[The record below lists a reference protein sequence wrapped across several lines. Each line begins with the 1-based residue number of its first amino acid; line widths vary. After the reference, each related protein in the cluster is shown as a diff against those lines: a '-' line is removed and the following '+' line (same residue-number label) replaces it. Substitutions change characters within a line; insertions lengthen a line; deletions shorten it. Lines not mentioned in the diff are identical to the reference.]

1 MGFFSLFLVASMPI
15 IQVLLIGVV
24 GAYLASGFSN
34 VLTTSARRDMNKVV
48 FTVFTPSLMFASL
61 AKTVTLEDVI
71 SWWFMPVNIAIT
83 FIVGGILGWIACNIL
98 KPPQHFRGLIM
109 AFCSAGNLGNLLL
122 IIVPAVCDEDG
133 NPFGKDRSICRSRG
147 ISYSSLSMALG
158 GLFIWTHTYSLMQKS
173 GKLYHKMQS
182 KSIQCPADSDEEH
195 SAEDPELAKR
205 DARPSYNDEEAP
217 LPTSVR
223 PDEHTG
229 ENPMEAPLL
238 SCESDVAD
246 KGFWANLKDTVH
258 QFVEELMA
266 PPTISALI
274 GFVVGLVPWL
284 KSLIIGNGAPF
295 KVLQDSLQLMG
306 DGTIPCITLILG
318 GNLTQGLKK
327 SGLKRSVIVTII
339 CIRFV
344 IMPLIGIAVVHAAYG
359 VGFLSHDPLYRYVLM
374 VQFALPPAMNIGTMA
389 QLFDVAQE
397 ECSVIFLWTY
407 LVAAVALTTWSTIF
421 MSVLS

>member
-1 MGFFSLFLVASMPI
+1 MGFLSLLLVASMPI

-24 GAYLASGFSN
+24 GAYLSSGFSN

-83 FIVGGILGWIACNIL
+83 FMVGGVLGWIACNVL

-133 NPFGKDRSICRSRG
+133 NPFGKDRSICRSHG
-147 ISYSSLSMALG
+147 LSYSSLSMALG
-158 GLFIWTHTYSLMQKS
+158 GLFIWTYTYSLMQKS

-195 SAEDPELAKR
+195 SAQDAELAKG
-205 DARPSYNDEEAP
+205 DGPAAYNDEEAP
-217 LPTSVR
+217 LPTSVE
-223 PDEHTG
+223 PDEQTG

-238 SCESDVAD
+238 SCESDVTE
-246 KGFWANLKDTVH
+246 KGFWTNLKDTVH

-266 PPTISALI
+266 PPTISALT

-284 KSLIIGNGAPF
+284 KSLIIGEGAPF

-306 DGTIPCITLILG
+306 NGTIPCITLILG
-318 GNLTQGLKK
+318 GNLTQGLRK
-327 SGLKRSVIVTII
+327 SGLKRTVIIAIV

-344 IMPLIGIAVVHAAYG
+344 ILPLIGIAVVHAAYG

-407 LVAAVALTTWSTIF
+407 LVAAIALTTWSTIF
-421 MSVLS
+421 MSILS

>member
-1 MGFFSLFLVASMPI
+1 MPI
-15 IQVLLIGVV
+15 IQVLLIGLV

-61 AKTVTLEDVI
+61 AKTVKLEDVI

-83 FIVGGILGWIACNIL
+83 FMVGGVLGWIACNIL

-109 AFCSAGNLGNLLL
+109 AFCSAGNLGTLLL
-122 IIVPAVCDEDG
+122 ITVPAVCDEDG

-182 KSIQCPADSDEEH
+182 RSIQCPADSDEEH
-195 SAEDPELAKR
+195 SAQ
-205 DARPSYNDEEAP
+205 DAEHSKGDGPSAYSDEEAP
-217 LPTSVR
+217 LPTSVK
-223 PDEHTG
+223 PDERTD

-238 SCESDVAD
+238 SCESEVAD
-246 KGFWANLKDTVH
+246 KGFWTNLKDTVH

-266 PPTISALI
+266 PPTISALT

-284 KSLIIGNGAPF
+284 KSLIIGEGAPF

-318 GNLTQGLKK
+318 GNLTQGLRK
-327 SGLKRSVIVTII
+327 SGLKRTVIIAIV

-344 IMPLIGIAVVHAAYG
+344 ILPLIGIAVVHAAYG

-407 LVAAVALTTWSTIF
+407 LVAAIALTTWSTIF
-421 MSVLS
+421 MSILS

>member
-15 IQVLLIGVV
+15 IQVLLIGVI

-61 AKTVTLEDVI
+61 AKTVTLADVI

-83 FIVGGILGWIACNIL
+83 FMIGGTLGWIACNIL

-133 NPFGKDRSICRSRG
+133 NPFGDDSSTCRSRSL
-147 ISYSSLSMALG
+147 SYSSLSMALG

-195 SAEDPELAKR
+195 EQAKEDGPAGC
-205 DARPSYNDEEAP
+205 ADEEAP
-217 LPTSVR
+217 LPTSVKPR
-223 PDEHTG
+223 EHEHG
-229 ENPMEAPLL
+229 EEEEHQMEAPLL
-238 SCESDVAD
+238 SCESEVAD
-246 KGFWANLKDTVH
+246 KGFWTKLKDAIH
-258 QFVEELMA
+258 QFIKELMA
-266 PPTISALI
+266 PPTISAII

-284 KSLIIGNGAPF
+284 KSLIVGDGAPF
-295 KVLQDSLQLMG
+295 KVIQDALQLMG

-318 GNLTQGLKK
+318 GNLTQGLRK
-327 SGLKRSVIVTII
+327 SGLKRAVIVAVL
-339 CIRFV
+339 CVRFV
-344 IMPLIGIAVVHAAYG
+344 LLPLIGIAVVRAAYG
-359 VGFLSHDPLYRYVLM
+359 LGFLSRDPLYRYVLM
-374 VQFALPPAMNIGTMA
+374 VQFAVPPAMNIGTMA
-389 QLFDVAQE
+389 QLFDVGQE

-407 LVAAVALTTWSTIF
+407 LVAAVALTAWSTVF

>member
-374 VQFALPPAMNIGTMA
+374 VQFALPPAMNIALCFRNHG
-389 QLFDVAQE
+389 
-397 ECSVIFLWTY
+397 S
-407 LVAAVALTTWSTIF
+407 AV
-421 MSVLS
+421 

>member
-1 MGFFSLFLVASMPI
+1 MGFFSFFLVASMPI
-15 IQVLLIGVV
+15 VQVLLIGVV

-71 SWWFMPVNIAIT
+71 SWWFMPVNIGIT
-83 FIVGGILGWIACNIL
+83 FFIGGSLGWIACNIL

-147 ISYSSLSMALG
+147 LSYSSLSMALG
-158 GLFIWTHTYSLMQKS
+158 GLFIWTYTYSLMQKS

-182 KSIQCPADSDEEH
+182 KSIQCSADSDEEQ
-195 SAEDPELAKR
+195 AKQ
-205 DARPSYNDEEAP
+205 DGPAAYNDEEAP
-217 LPTSVR
+217 LPTSVK
-223 PDEHTG
+223 PEEQTD
-229 ENPMEAPLL
+229 ENPMAPLL
-238 SCESDVAD
+238 SCESEVAD
-246 KGFWANLKDTVH
+246 KGFWTNLKDTVH
-258 QFVEELMA
+258 QFVKELMA

-284 KSLIIGNGAPF
+284 KSLIIGDGAPL
-295 KVLQDSLQLMG
+295 KVLQDSLHLMG

-318 GNLTQGLKK
+318 GNLTQGLRK
-327 SGLKRSVIVTII
+327 SGLKRTVIITIV

-344 IMPLIGIAVVHAAYG
+344 ILPLIGIAVVHAAYG

-421 MSVLS
+421 MSILS